1 MKTKTKFIFSKII
14 STTGLVLML
23 WAADASAFEGD
34 FRTVAATGN
43 RTIGIAR
50 DGPIDASF
58 YGGGFIASS
67 AIRLTDE
74 ELNQIRGGLGSI
86 SFGIS
91 FSGVFDKLGNL
102 SGKIFS
108 GNDSV
113 PQELIEAAISQSG
126 LNGAGADGT
135 DTAPQ
140 GTLIETAEVD
150 GANISAYVGNFDGAS
165 GIFQISQSPGSYNV
179 ITNNMTIN
187 ISIYNFAS
195 ETQASGLLPR
205 FFDAQ

>member
-1 MKTKTKFIFSKII
+1 MAAKGNQNSGITHD
-14 STTGLVLML
+14 GL
-23 WAADASAFEGD
+23 
-34 FRTVAATGN
+34 
-43 RTIGIAR
+43 
-50 DGPIDASF
+50 IDASF
-58 YGGGFIASS
+58 YSSDFIATS

-91 FSGVFDKLGNL
+91 FSGIFDKLGNL

-108 GNDSV
+108 GNDNV

-126 LNGAGADGT
+126 LNDAGPDST
-135 DTAPQ
+135 DTVPQ

>member
-1 MKTKTKFIFSKII
+1 MKTNTKFIYPRIVA
-14 STTGLVLML
+14 TTGLVLML
-23 WAADASAFEGD
+23 WAAVASAFEAD

-43 RTIGIAR
+43 RNSSIAR
-50 DGPIDASF
+50 DGLIAASF
-58 YGGGFIASS
+58 YSGGFIASR
-67 AIRLTDE
+67 AVRLTDE
-74 ELNQIRGGLGSI
+74 ELNRIRGGLGSI

-113 PQELIEAAISQSG
+113 PQELIEAAISQSS
-126 LNGAGADGT
+126 LNGTKPDST
-135 DTAPQ
+135 DTVPQ

-205 FFDAQ
+205 FLDAQ